1 MSELKTRTFLCLYPG
16 SFLVHILGL
25 TFLRSQLGIF
35 VVLGLQG
42 TEISLAVRKVVFH
55 IYQIVG
61 SNVALLVFQWGEF
74 LIRKRVHAEG
84 GVLNR
89 TYLVNGPFFKEAN
102 FFVY

>member
-1 MSELKTRTFLCLYPG
+1 MSALKTRTFLSSYPG

-55 IYQIVG
+55 IYHIVG
-61 SNVALLVFQWGEF
+61 CDVVLLVFQWSEF
-74 LIRKRVHAEG
+74 LIGKRAHAEG

-89 TYLVNGPFFKEAN
+89 AYLVNGLLSKETN